1 MPRETGAFC
10 GTGLTPDCA
19 LFVADLGQ
27 SVFSIGVVAG
37 TEALP
42 GTEAVAGAD
51 AVASVR
57 SIVTGAF
64 FAMDCVF
71 GVSLRCAVVP
81 LRCAVIPL
89 GCARLATAAGL
100 PAFAPER

>member
-1 MPRETGAFC
+1 MPRETGAIC

-42 GTEAVAGAD
+42 GAEAVAGAD
-51 AVASVR
+51 AAATVR
-57 SIVTGAF
+57 STVTGAF

-71 GVSLRCAVVP
+71 DVSVGIPVRCAVV
-81 LRCAVIPL
+81 RL
-89 GCARLATAAGL
+89 GCARLAAAARV